1 MQLLQG
7 LFIWRLDLCP
17 DFTLK
22 KLTFGTLIFGQ
33 AAASCK
39 LTFLPSAAAALA
51 RVVRVRL
58 ASFSSSNLF
67 KAARLVCMRLA
78 SSVLVN
84 F

>member
-1 MQLLQG
+1 MPK
-7 LFIWRLDLCP
+7 RD
-17 DFTLK
+17 
-22 KLTFGTLIFGQ
+22 Q

-51 RVVRVRL
+51 SVVRVKL

-78 SSVLVN
+78 SSAQEDGVPLAESELPEPN
-84 F
+84 DF